1 MRAQGVVAQNNSAGS
16 ADFGRG
22 SSAWPLIPSVALT
35 NKAPR
40 LIGRGALLV
49 RATAGPLMVDPVLV
63 PVRAVAAALFLN
75 QHAQA
80 LHLLATLQAH
90 DVQARAQLGGIYG
103 YFARLSG

>member
-1 MRAQGVVAQNNSAGS
+1 MRAQGVVAQNNLAGS

-22 SSAWPLIPSVALT
+22 SAWPLIPSVALT